1 MPFTVAQMKQRK
13 KELGYSY
20 ARIAELSGLPL
31 GTVQKVL
38 GGITENPRHSTLAA
52 LARALFP
59 EIPEEAGRSL
69 PAASALSPGS
79 SAGSHG
85 PVPSQSRQGGGFRYD
100 MMPEPDSPERI
111 ARILARKAAPAYHTA
126 PDPRLI
132 KLGKK
137 QGEFTLQDRESF
149 PDDLRTELIDGVIYL
164 MASPGRTHQII
175 AGQIYYQLS
184 SYIYS
189 HDGPCTPFI
198 APSDVRLDRDDFTV
212 VQPDVYIVCKKGD
225 TGNSKDNGEDAEGS
239 PDHKT
244 FFNDIGKNIPDYH
257 DGAPD
262 FVAEVLSPST
272 RAKDMTIKAE
282 KYRKA
287 GVREYW
293 IVDPYKE
300 KVIVFQYGEE
310 PDISIFGMN
319 ETIPVGIYDGKC
331 RIDFAQIRERVDRY
345 YR

>member
-1 MPFTVAQMKQRK
+1 
-13 KELGYSY
+13 
-20 ARIAELSGLPL
+20 
-31 GTVQKVL
+31 
-38 GGITENPRHSTLAA
+38 
-52 LARALFP
+52 
-59 EIPEEAGRSL
+59 
-69 PAASALSPGS
+69 
-79 SAGSHG
+79 
-85 PVPSQSRQGGGFRYD
+85 
-100 MMPEPDSPERI
+100 
-111 ARILARKAAPAYHTA
+111 
-126 PDPRLI
+126 
-132 KLGKK
+132 
-137 QGEFTLQDRESF
+137 
-149 PDDLRTELIDGVIYL
+149 

-212 VQPDVYIVCKKGD
+212 VQPDVYIVCKKED
-225 TGNSKDNGEDAEGS
+225 TENSKDNGEDAEGS
-239 PDHKT
+239 PEHKT